1 MTRRRKLQILYD
13 ATPLMTMD
21 EFIEYYKVMG
31 DKVRHLVCKE
41 IFSHPGISGK
51 EILVKF
57 KVSQPTIS
65 FHIAQLVK
73 LGIIVDRKDG
83 QRHLYYPNFH
93 KVLSFYKTS
102 GEHHYEL
109 KNIIGDMFSD
119 MQNTIKRKK

>member
-1 MTRRRKLQILYD
+1 
-13 ATPLMTMD
+13 
-21 EFIEYYKVMG
+21 MG

-41 IFSHPGISGK
+41 IFAHPGISGK

-65 FHIAQLVK
+65 FHIAQLTKV
-73 LGIIVDRKDG
+73 GIIVDRKDG

-102 GEHHYEL
+102 AAHHFEL
-109 KNIIGDMFSD
+109 KDFIGDMFEY
-119 MQNTIKRKK
+119 MQENMKNKK